1 MARSSIQ
8 ELVKVIES
16 YASHSGRGESRDP
29 VDLLQRAISK
39 TERPFNHCVG
49 DPRWGELVVD
59 DMSIDLL
66 PIFGRSGRGRHYCM
80 KNSTYYRR

>member
-29 VDLLQRAISK
+29 VDLLHGQFRKQKDPLI
-39 TERPFNHCVG
+39 TVWGILVG
-49 DPRWGELVVD
+49 GIPVVD

-66 PIFGRSGRGRHYCM
+66 LIFGRSGRGRHY
-80 KNSTYYRR
+80 